1 MKTLV
6 LCVDRDDDVG
16 TKTPIKGPLIGRDEN
31 LVGATKLGL
40 ADPEDSDVNTI
51 LTALAMYDERV
62 SLGEDAEIATIT
74 GDVRVGPISDR
85 ILTQQLERVLEEV
98 KPDRVFLVSDGA
110 EDEYIFPVISS
121 RIRVDHV
128 RRVFV
133 RQSPAIEST
142 YYMIVRAMR
151 NPKIRRKIIFPV
163 GLALVVFSALF
174 LFNPA
179 FAPAIVGL
187 TIGLYLLIISLPFRS
202 LTEVIQKSI
211 GYYGTLRR
219 RFAARD
225 FSPLFNLVAFIVV
238 LLGIS
243 FGIDLA
249 RVTLGT
255 NPGAPVTQLVVL
267 FLAGSLWWFMVAIL
281 TFESGNAVT
290 AYLQKG
296 RAPKHT
302 LIVAGAFL
310 AIGIIVLV
318 LAQILG
324 GIFPSVT
331 LGSLVPLMGV
341 ILLMAILVMISGA
354 FTYRERE
361 ERPIEDGWR
370 H

>member
-1 MKTLV
+1 MTA
-6 LCVDRDDDVG
+6 
-16 TKTPIKGPLIGRDEN
+16 GPCR
-31 LVGATKLGL
+31 
-40 ADPEDSDVNTI
+40 
-51 LTALAMYDERV
+51 R
-62 SLGEDAEIATIT
+62 
-74 GDVRVGPISDR
+74 
-85 ILTQQLERVLEEV
+85 
-98 KPDRVFLVSDGA
+98 
-110 EDEYIFPVISS
+110 S
-121 RIRVDHV
+121 RWAAACRRAGSAPNPAS

-174 LFNPA
+174 LINPA

-187 TIGLYLLIISLPFRS
+187 TIGLYLLLISLPFS
-202 LTEVIQKSI
+202 SHGDVIQKST
-211 GYYGTLRR
+211 GYYGSLRR
-219 RFAARD
+219 RFVARD
-225 FSPLFNLVAFIVV
+225 FSPIFNLVAFIVV
-238 LLGIS
+238 LLGIG

-249 RVTLGT
+249 KNVTFGD
-255 NPGAPVTQLVVL
+255 PGASVTQMIVL

-361 ERPIEDGWR
+361 ERPVEDGWR